1 MGQRLRIGILGCARI
16 SKSALID
23 VAPLVPE
30 IDVAA
35 VASRDRDRALAFAE
49 AHGVP
54 KAYGDY
60 EALIADP
67 GIQAIYNPLPN
78 SLHAE
83 WTIRALE
90 AGKAVL
96 CEKPLAANA
105 QEALR
110 MADAA
115 RATGRPLVEAFHYR
129 YHPLA
134 IFIADLIRDGRL
146 GPLRVIDAGFKV
158 PAAMVPKDDI
168 RFQRDLAGGAMMD
181 VGAYCVNALRLVA
194 GQTPLVEEAVAQTV
208 AQGVDGSMQ
217 AKVSFPDGA
226 VGTIDASLTAGDLSI
241 WLNVEGEAGRLTV
254 NNPFLPQ
261 LGHALVLNLNGERTD
276 MSFDRTPTYVFQAR
290 EFARVVL
297 EQAEIR
303 TTADDAVANMGVID
317 AVYRAAGLGAR

>member
-1 MGQRLRIGILGCARI
+1 
-16 SKSALID
+16 
-23 VAPLVPE
+23 
-30 IDVAA
+30 
-35 VASRDRDRALAFAE
+35 
-49 AHGVP
+49 
-54 KAYGDY
+54 
-60 EALIADP
+60 
-67 GIQAIYNPLPN
+67 
-78 SLHAE
+78 
-83 WTIRALE
+83 
-90 AGKAVL
+90 
-96 CEKPLAANA
+96 
-105 QEALR
+105 